1 MKSLDLSQSPQEVMH
16 HYGKSFYFASM
27 VFSKPTAV
35 KVFSLYQF
43 CRYVDDCGDELDP
56 IDGQKRLNTLV
67 EIIDGKIS
75 EPTNLYKLVTNIL
88 DSGVKPQDLKILIN
102 GALYEAKGHHVS
114 SKQDLIH
121 YCYLVAGVVGK
132 MMCPLIG
139 VKKTNAEPY
148 SIDMGI
154 GMQLTNICR
163 DVLEDHENDR
173 YYLWELEPKF
183 KYTSTSDSGALD
195 TEENR
200 AIVLKYLDLA
210 DVYYKSAFRGLSYI
224 PFRSRV
230 AIFVASEIYRAIGKK
245 IRKSKNKVF
254 YQRIYLNTF
263 EKFWV
268 CFKSSLKILRPAFWK
283 SKTHESDLHIEL
295 KESLKLPVSE
305 VLR

>member
-1 MKSLDLSQSPQEVMH
+1 MKSLDLSLPPEEVMH

-27 VFSKPTAV
+27 VFSKNTAV

-56 IDGQKRLNTLV
+56 IEGQKRLARLID
-67 EIIDGKIS
+67 IIEGKVTDP
-75 EPTNLYKLVTNIL
+75 ENLHQLVTGIL
-88 DSGVKPQDLKILIN
+88 ESGVKAEDLKILIS
-102 GALYEAKGHHVS
+102 GALYEAKGKHVS

-139 VKKTNAEPY
+139 VKKSNAEPY

-163 DVLEDHENDR
+163 DVLEDHKNGR
-173 YYLWELEPKF
+173 YYLWELKSKSEEQLKIG
-183 KYTSTSDSGALD
+183 SSALD
-195 TEENR
+195 TKENQ
-200 AIVLKYLDLA
+200 AVVFKYLDLA
-210 DVYYKSAFRGLSYI
+210 DVYYKSAFSGLSYI

-245 IRKSKNKVF
+245 IRKNKNKVF
-254 YQRIYLNTF
+254 YKRIYLNTY
-263 EKFWV
+263 EKLWV
-268 CFKSSLKILRPAFWK
+268 CFKSSFKILHPAFWR
-283 SKTHESDLHIEL
+283 SKNHETKLHTEL
-295 KESLKLPVSE
+295 KKSLELSTGE
-305 VLR
+305 LL